1 MNDTEWARYLA
12 EMIYITWFQ
21 IFCTSLP
28 MYYNYSKELI
38 FFAKKLLENINR
50 KLSPM
55 RDVEMIY
62 RRLFEV
68 CGTCRLQDEI

>member
-1 MNDTEWARYLA
+1 
-12 EMIYITWFQ
+12 
-21 IFCTSLP
+21 
-28 MYYNYSKELI
+28 MYNNYAKELI
-38 FFAKKLLENINR
+38 YFAKKLLEYITR
-50 KLSPM
+50 KLAPM